1 MNDETEKDESTEAG
15 HDAEAETKEVPAGG
29 DHAKDPVRKWT
40 LILLA
45 VAAVIF
51 AWYLVAD
58 RVTPYTAQSRVHAFV
73 VPVSA
78 EVNGTISEV
87 NVSNNQFVEAGEIL
101 FQIDP
106 TRYELSVE
114 TARANLQAARQAT
127 GATTANVVAAEGQ
140 LSAARASLV
149 RAEQDAV
156 RLRRIVEESPGAV
169 SERRVQSAEA
179 TLAVTQGQV
188 KSAEA
193 NLERA
198 RQELGAAGEDNSRI
212 LEAQAALQQAEVNLE
227 RTTIRAPGDGIVT
240 DVRIDRGNFASAG
253 APLLTFLATGNIWV
267 QADFTENN
275 LGNIK
280 QGDPVELVF
289 DALPGTVVNGR
300 VRTTGFGVAV
310 DSAPLGSLPTIENS
324 RDWIRDAQRFSVL
337 VDFDLPNERDR
348 LGIRV
353 GAQASVVVYTGDSW
367 IMNAIS
373 KVRMRIQSI
382 LTYAF

>member
-1 MNDETEKDESTEAG
+1 MNDETDREPGADSGADSEIDEKK
-15 HDAEAETKEVPAGG
+15 AEAPAN
-29 DHAKDPVRKWT
+29 AQKDPVRRWT
-40 LILLA
+40 FVLLG
-45 VAAVIF
+45 AAALLF
-51 AWYLVAD
+51 TWYLIAD
-58 RVTPYTAQSRVHAFV
+58 RVTPYTSQSRVHAIV

-78 EVNGTISEV
+78 EVSGTVSDV
-87 NVSNNQFVEAGEIL
+87 NVTNNQFVSAGDVLFEI
-101 FQIDP
+101 DA
-106 TRYELSVE
+106 TRYALSVE
-114 TARANLQAARQAT
+114 TAEANLQAARQAT
-127 GATTANVVAAEGQ
+127 GATAANVLAAEGQ
-140 LSAARASLV
+140 LSAARASLL

-198 RQELGAAGEDNSRI
+198 RQDLGATGEDNTRI
-212 LEAQAALQQAEVNLE
+212 LEAQAALDQAKVNLE
-227 RTTIRAPGDGIVT
+227 RTTVRAPDDGIVT
-240 DVRIDRGNFASAG
+240 DVRIDRGNFAAAG
-253 APLLTFLATGNIWV
+253 SPLLTFLATGNIWL

-280 QGDPVELVF
+280 QGDPVEIVF
-289 DALPGTVVNGR
+289 DALPGEVVKGS

-310 DSAPLGSLPTIENS
+310 DSAPLGSLPTIDNS

-337 VDFDLPNERDR
+337 VDFELPNERDR

-373 KVRMRIQSI
+373 RLRMRVQSI